1 MFNLNEKISMWR
13 RNLAQSET
21 LAGSDIEE
29 LESHLREEIE
39 QLIGLKLSD
48 EEAFLI
54 AAHRL
59 GTTDSLATEY
69 EKINRSMKFRRRLS
83 LMIAGIL
90 AYLIATYF
98 ATSASKGCIWLAATG
113 GIRGYTLG
121 FVGFISQILT
131 LVATFFFG
139 YLICKLI
146 LHRPGFR
153 QQINRLKTRL
163 ILLLSLLV
171 FLIIVT
177 ISRIFFP
184 FITVRNIGLQEYGHL
199 VHSLTYSELLWS
211 VLFPT
216 LLVAIFIKLRKP
228 DLHKV
233 DVS

>member
-1 MFNLNEKISMWR
+1 MFDLNEKISMWR
-13 RNLAQSET
+13 SNLAQSET

-39 QLIGLKLSD
+39 QLTGLKLSD

-59 GTTDSLATEY
+59 GSTDSLAAEY
-69 EKINRSMKFRRRLS
+69 EKINSSLKFRRRFS

-90 AYLIATYF
+90 AYLLATYF
-98 ATSASKGCIWLAATG
+98 ATSASRGWVWLAATN
-113 GIRGYTLG
+113 GIRDYTLASI
-121 FVGFISQILT
+121 GFISQILT

-139 YLICKLI
+139 YFICKII

-153 QQINRLKTRL
+153 KQINKLRTRL
-163 ILLLSLLV
+163 LLLLSLLV
-171 FLIIVT
+171 ILIIIT
-177 ISRIFFP
+177 LSRIFFP
-184 FITVRNIGLQEYGHL
+184 VMVFRIVKPQEYGQV

-211 VLFPT
+211 VLFPF
-216 LLVAIFIKLRKP
+216 LLVVLLIKLRKP